1 MAKILLLEDDKDLS
15 SFIKRGLESEG
26 HVVDAADRG
35 DVGLETALAMDHE
48 LVVLDRMMPGLEGTE
63 ICSKLRLAGYSKS
76 ILMLTAKDS
85 LQDKLDGLRSG
96 ADDYLTKPF
105 SFDEL
110 LLRIKSLLR
119 RSTPDRMVSTI
130 SVGELVLD
138 NATKTAR
145 RGERLITLTAREYSL
160 LEYLMLNAG
169 TVLSRTRILNSVWN
183 VDFDPG
189 TKSVDVYIRYLR
201 EKIDHAGEVPMI
213 KTTRGFGYSISA
225 K

>member
-1 MAKILLLEDDKDLS
+1 MARILLLEDDKDLS

-26 HVVDAADRG
+26 HIVDTEQRG
-35 DVGLETALAMDHE
+35 DVGLDAALTMDHD
-48 LVVLDRMMPGLEGTE
+48 LVVLDRMMLGLEGTD
-63 ICSKLRLAGYSKS
+63 ICRKLRLAGFAKS

-110 LLRIKSLLR
+110 LLRIQSLLR
-119 RSTPDRMVSTI
+119 RSAPIKMNTTI

-201 EKIDHAGEVPMI
+201 EKIDLVGETPMI